1 MTDKFDNIVIVSK
14 KNRYW
19 IMSLFE
25 SANTYITSPRVAEL
39 NVSGEDVHQ
48 QLWPLFQQLLSSSSS
63 SPATTSEWQYA
74 HSFNYAVDSVSHE
87 YKITKNDIL
96 ETKDYQLRV
105 CFYFIMHIHH

>member
-1 MTDKFDNIVIVSK
+1 
-14 KNRYW
+14 
-19 IMSLFE
+19 MSLFE
-25 SANTYITSPRVAEL
+25 NANTYITSRPVAEL

-63 SPATTSEWQYA
+63 TTSEWQYA

-87 YKITKNDIL
+87 YKIKKNDIL
-96 ETKDYQLRV
+96 EIKDYQLRV